1 MVSVL
6 SSHTPAPHV
15 HSIIHKVPALLCTYV
30 LPTSSQCIMT
40 LTPPGAQI
48 EKDEITATLSAD
60 GTVTFSDPPVS
71 ISRTEVDGLLRE
83 AQAQGAF
90 LAALE
95 REMAGSKEFLTK
107 AMKSKEDGE
116 RWAMGGAGEEEMM
129 QFAAGGAGAGWSEET
144 LFS

>member
-1 MVSVL
+1 L
-6 SSHTPAPHV
+6 STFNLC
-15 HSIIHKVPALLCTYV
+15 II
-30 LPTSSQCIMT
+30 T
-40 LTPPGAQI
+40 LTTSGTQI

-95 REMAGSKEFLTK
+95 REMAGSREFLTK

-129 QFAAGGAGAGWSEET
+129 QFVAGGAGAGWTEET